1 MLKICI
7 STILAF
13 MLVGCTGK
21 IQTNPLPDQSKVN
34 LPRNYKSKFNVGVD
48 KSLLEEFD
56 RYAKFMLTNSNF
68 DENSFVNHDEDVKIN
83 KQYDEA
89 INPKPNV
96 VNLWQ
101 KGLETADKGT
111 KKESKRWKRF

>member
-1 MLKICI
+1 
-7 STILAF
+7 
-13 MLVGCTGK
+13 
-21 IQTNPLPDQSKVN
+21 
-34 LPRNYKSKFNVGVD
+34 
-48 KSLLEEFD
+48 
-56 RYAKFMLTNSNF
+56 MLTNSNF

-111 KKESKRWKRF
+111 KKESKR

>member
-1 MLKICI
+1 MLKICL

-21 IQTNPLPDQSKVN
+21 IQTNPLPDQ
-34 LPRNYKSKFNVGVD
+34 SKFNVGVD

-68 DENSFVNHDEDVKIN
+68 DENSFVNHDEDVKIS

-111 KKESKRWKRF
+111 KKESKR

>member
-1 MLKICI
+1 MLKI
-7 STILAF
+7 SLSVILAF

-34 LPRNYKSKFNVGVD
+34 LPKNYKSKFNVGVD
-48 KSLLEEFD
+48 KSLLDEFD
-56 RYAKFMLTNSNF
+56 RYAKLMLTNSNF

-111 KKESKRWKRF
+111 KKESKK